1 MGTTKFPTAAT
12 GTIPLNVQFADE
24 WERPTAAEEAN
35 IPMPLAAAGTSKIE
49 QQKQTP
55 QTLRR
60 GAFERNSTSRKVGIF
75 GNRHSAFLFLFVNLF
90 SLNLYKFINF

>member
-24 WERPTAAEEAN
+24 WERPAAAAEEAN

-49 QQKQTP
+49 QQQQTP

-60 GAFERNSTSRKVGIF
+60 GAFERNSTSRKVGIV
-75 GNRHSAFLFLFVNLF
+75 VNDWV
-90 SLNLYKFINF
+90 YKWIPANQ